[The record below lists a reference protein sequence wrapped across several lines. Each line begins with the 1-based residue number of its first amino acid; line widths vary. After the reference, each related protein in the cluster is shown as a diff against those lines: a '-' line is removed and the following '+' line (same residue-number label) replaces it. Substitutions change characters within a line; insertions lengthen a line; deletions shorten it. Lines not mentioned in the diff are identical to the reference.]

1 MARKSTEE
9 QIQDFYQNIYNDL
22 ERKTLDD
29 PFGGYVLG
37 RIKTGQ
43 KTTYNKSLIELRKF
57 NMEFLDVIESCYPA
71 LLKIMKDP
79 KKSIRYEQE
88 IVAVEK
94 AKKVTAETVR
104 HLSSHTHLIKEITN
118 VGDVIPAKVL
128 NTFAEEE
135 LAIYENRFIKSLV
148 KGVFLGSGLISSSK
162 G

>member
-1 MARKSTEE
+1 MARKDTEL

-22 ERKTLDD
+22 EQKTLDD
-29 PFGGYVLG
+29 DFGNYVLG
-37 RIKTGQ
+37 RVKTGQ
-43 KTTYNKSLIELRKF
+43 KTTFNKGLTEIRKF

-79 KKSIRYEQE
+79 KRSIRYEQE

-94 AKKVTAETVR
+94 AKKVTADTVR

-118 VGDVIPAKVL
+118 EGDVVPAKVL

-135 LAIYENRFIKSLV
+135 LAIYEKTF
-148 KGVFLGSGLISSSK
+148 
-162 G
+162 